1 MPVDTP
7 AGSLP
12 LVSDFL
18 AEARRDPGAFKKKH
32 PTPFLIVT
40 IPGSDDVVTQ
50 VPLAGRTL
58 RRTTGAKGALLDQ
71 AKGRL
76 ALPVRKHASPGADA
90 VLVGRSR
97 ENDLVLPFESVS
109 RLHAFIRVSRDN
121 KWTVEDAGSTNGTFV
136 RGRQLKPGV
145 QEAVED
151 SAPIKFGW
159 VESVFRTSEGFLAEL
174 KAIVAMTT

>member
-7 AGSLP
+7 AGRLP
-12 LVSDFL
+12 LVADFL
-18 AEARRDPGAFKKKH
+18 ADARREAAAFAKLH
-32 PTPFLIVT
+32 PTPFLVVT
-40 IPGSDDVVTQ
+40 IPGSDEVVTQ
-50 VPLAGRTL
+50 VPLAGRTM
-58 RRTTGAKGALLDQ
+58 RRTTGAKGAMLDQ

-76 ALPVRKHASPGADA
+76 ALPVRKHSSPGADA

-109 RLHAFIRVSRDN
+109 RLHAFLRLGRDG

-159 VESVFRTSEGFLAEL
+159 VEAVFRSNEGFFAEL
-174 KAIVAMTT
+174 KAIVTMAT